1 MSKNILLAFLGGI
14 LLWLGWPPLH
24 FPYLLFVGLVPLLL
38 IENHFI
44 QNKQKFGAAKLF
56 GIAFLHFFVWNI
68 LTTSWVC
75 EASLVGGIAAN
86 LVNCL
91 LMSVPVLLYHKV
103 RLRFTQCWAMSS
115 IVFFWL
121 GFEYF
126 HLRWDLSWPWLTL
139 GNGFASEPWMVQWYE
154 YTGHLGGS
162 VWIWV
167 VNILVFQVIC
177 SSIKKG
183 KIWRQVFGALFT
195 AIIPVLFSVFILI
208 FINQWWFGGGP
219 TVMVVQPNIDPY
231 NEKFEGLSAAEQ
243 LKRMLS
249 HAESKMDGSEKL
261 LILPETALTDNT
273 EESEIDNA
281 NGVKTIRQFIDSHPQ
296 LALITGANTYKL
308 YREGQQHPPTAHR
321 IGDGEVFVENFNTA
335 LLIAKDKPVQYY
347 YKSKL
352 VPGAEKMPYPKFFS
366 FLESF
371 AIDLGGTS
379 GSLGMQDES
388 EVFDCGEGIVAAP
401 IICYES
407 NYGEYVS
414 SYVKKGANLLC
425 IITNE
430 GWWGNTDG
438 YKQHL
443 MYASLR
449 AIETRRYIARS
460 ANTGI
465 SCFIT
470 PCGEIVEATN
480 WWEPAVIK
488 MKVDINRKKTLY
500 TQIGDLTGLIG
511 LLGSL
516 VFVIFL
522 SFTKFIFPQKG

>member
-1 MSKNILLAFLGGI
+1 MSKSILLAFLGGV

-38 IENHFI
+38 IENHFT

-56 GIAFLHFFVWNI
+56 GIAYLHFFVWNL
-68 LTTSWVC
+68 LTTWWVC
-75 EASLVGGIAAN
+75 EASLWGGIAAN

-91 LMSVPVLLYHKV
+91 VMCLPVLLYHKM
-103 RLRFTQCWAMSS
+103 RIRFTQGGALWS

-154 YTGHLGGS
+154 FTGHLGGS
-162 VWIWV
+162 VWVWV
-167 VNILVFQVIC
+167 VNILVFKSIFLFSENRKYWKPILSAMAIVVIPIGVSIYLSI
-177 SSIKKG
+177 SSIRIKERG
-183 KIWRQVFGALFT
+183 Q
-195 AIIPVLFSVFILI
+195 
-208 FINQWWFGGGP
+208 
-219 TVMVVQPNIDPY
+219 TVMVIQPNIDPY

-243 LKRMLS
+243 LKRMLTL
-249 HAESKMDGSEKL
+249 AQSKMDGSERL

-273 EESEIDNA
+273 EESEIDHA
-281 NGVKTIRQFIDSHPQ
+281 TGVKTIRQFIDSHTH
-296 LALITGANTYKL
+296 LAVITGASTYKL

-321 IGDGEVFVENFNTA
+321 IGDGDMFIENFNTA
-335 LLIAKDKPVQYY
+335 LLIAKDNSVQYY

-352 VPGAEKMPYPKFFS
+352 VPGAEKMPYPKLFA

-371 AIDLGGTS
+371 ALDLGGTS
-379 GSLGMQDES
+379 GSLGTQEES
-388 EVFDCGEGIVAAP
+388 EVFECGEGIVAAP

-407 NYGEYVS
+407 IYGEYVS

-425 IITNE
+425 IITND

-449 AIETRRYIARS
+449 AIETRSYIARS

-465 SCFIT
+465 SCFVTSTGQI
-470 PCGEIVEATN
+470 EEATN
-480 WWEPAVIK
+480 WWEPAVIR
-488 MKVDINRKKTLY
+488 MRIPSGGVKTFY
-500 TQIGDLTGLIG
+500 TQYGDYLGILG

-516 VFVIFL
+516 VFVILL
-522 SFTKFIFPQKG
+522 SFAKFIFPQKG